1 MADGM
6 QSPQLGGTQI
16 DDAFTFDA
24 MSPVQIENG
33 SPLSANLGNNNNN
46 NNGKQHSPIR
56 DGVDDNHTKLITY
69 NWENFVI
76 PFNEIDLS
84 NLEQLRHD
92 LLLCMDNDGGFNS
105 EISLGMTGVEIL
117 LSVLERSGK
126 NIFSEQINILASEN
140 VDIALHNDI
149 EGAGKLSSALTKD
162 TVLTTAMQLQ
172 ELCDKRLGELQ
183 QVNIDNNAEL
193 SRIINGEEDIE
204 EDSFL
209 MMENVN
215 GSMSYSNSHVEN
227 DISVEDLERIQ
238 SMASANMISMDNNNI
253 QKRNNNNN
261 YQNKSSI
268 ITAIGIDNHAP
279 AQYPLPGQWESKHYR
294 RNSIEAIKAK
304 EKNVWIGLNM
314 AQHRHH
320 VDQYLG
326 TCDGIPMARWA
337 GSLRDNAKYA
347 DRVKGVKPMRFSKT
361 LGPDGRSMSSSR
373 VRKKEAEVKANMQ
386 STISSSDLKSAY
398 KEMIHN
404 PNLKTK
410 AIEKKLR
417 QRKNRISRILKY
429 SQNSELGNGKYKY
442 PKPGQT
448 CSKFYKRNSI
458 DAKRA
463 RQRPYVGMN
472 MNGVRMHITTGH
484 GDGKAASHWVG
495 SLRDDANG
503 ANGGTFNGNNDNNNK
518 NSEENNNSN
527 DNVNNES
534 ETLSNGDVDD
544 KKLTASKTGIVES
557 KSNSN
562 NGSQYVGNKTSALMS
577 GVPQSMRR
585 YKVNLTN
592 GVTSSPSKA
601 YILLANALATPLI
614 NEHASKFRFRDDT
627 PHTAARLHIK
637 ATDKKIKKKETE
649 RRNRR
654 NAYGDQDAAR
664 FKKMKEERERRRIKK
679 KHLMQ
684 KQMQQRSNN
693 GVS

>member
-76 PFNEIDLS
+76 PFNEIDLN

-227 DISVEDLERIQ
+227 DISVEDLERNQ
-238 SMASANMISMDNNNI
+238 STASANMISMDNNNI
-253 QKRNNNNN
+253 QK
-261 YQNKSSI
+261 
-268 ITAIGIDNHAP
+268 
-279 AQYPLPGQWESKHYR
+279 
-294 RNSIEAIKAK
+294 
-304 EKNVWIGLNM
+304 
-314 AQHRHH
+314 
-320 VDQYLG
+320 
-326 TCDGIPMARWA
+326 
-337 GSLRDNAKYA
+337 
-347 DRVKGVKPMRFSKT
+347 
-361 LGPDGRSMSSSR
+361 
-373 VRKKEAEVKANMQ
+373 
-386 STISSSDLKSAY
+386 
-398 KEMIHN
+398 
-404 PNLKTK
+404 
-410 AIEKKLR
+410 
-417 QRKNRISRILKY
+417 
-429 SQNSELGNGKYKY
+429 
-442 PKPGQT
+442 
-448 CSKFYKRNSI
+448 
-458 DAKRA
+458 
-463 RQRPYVGMN
+463 
-472 MNGVRMHITTGH
+472 
-484 GDGKAASHWVG
+484 
-495 SLRDDANG
+495 
-503 ANGGTFNGNNDNNNK
+503 
-518 NSEENNNSN
+518 EE
-527 DNVNNES
+527 
-534 ETLSNGDVDD
+534 
-544 KKLTASKTGIVES
+544 
-557 KSNSN
+557 
-562 NGSQYVGNKTSALMS
+562 
-577 GVPQSMRR
+577 
-585 YKVNLTN
+585 
-592 GVTSSPSKA
+592 
-601 YILLANALATPLI
+601 
-614 NEHASKFRFRDDT
+614 
-627 PHTAARLHIK
+627 
-637 ATDKKIKKKETE
+637 
-649 RRNRR
+649 
-654 NAYGDQDAAR
+654 
-664 FKKMKEERERRRIKK
+664 
-679 KHLMQ
+679 
-684 KQMQQRSNN
+684 
-693 GVS
+693 